1 MGKWERWQKN
11 KPCDLNP
18 QALHKYKANVQQS
31 VDILLEHVTLCVYV
45 FKASEGHGRTTDTR
59 IRTHPIPWT
68 MQPQL
73 HHLHHPQH
81 QPIFN
86 EKAALCGERV
96 YFLLEQG
103 CSVGGNMPSFLCIH
117 VGGS

>member
-45 FKASEGHGRTTDTR
+45 FKALVVMGALQRTQQKH
-59 IRTHPIPWT
+59 IRTHLDHATSTSPLAPHT
-68 MQPQL
+68 PPA
-73 HHLHHPQH
+73 HL
-81 QPIFN
+81 
-86 EKAALCGERV
+86 
-96 YFLLEQG
+96 
-103 CSVGGNMPSFLCIH
+103 
-117 VGGS
+117 